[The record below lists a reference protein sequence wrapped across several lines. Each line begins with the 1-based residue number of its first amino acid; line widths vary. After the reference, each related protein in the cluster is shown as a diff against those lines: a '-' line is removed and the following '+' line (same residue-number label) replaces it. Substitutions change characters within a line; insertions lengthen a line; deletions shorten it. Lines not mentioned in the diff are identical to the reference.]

1 MAQIVFTR
9 KKIIN
14 RIQKNFYEKRKKIK
28 IAKFRKYLLDKNI
41 HYPSSGN
48 IFFSYSLTSKNLK
61 YITKT
66 INSGLKKYFSE
77 KD

>member
-14 RIQKNFYEKRKKIK
+14 RIQKNFYEKGKKAK
-28 IAKFRKYLLDKNI
+28 IAKFRNYLFNKKFIILVVEI
-41 HYPSSGN
+41 Y
-48 IFFSYSLTSKNLK
+48 FAYSLTQKNLQ

-66 INSGLKKYFSE
+66 VNSGLKIF
-77 KD
+77 